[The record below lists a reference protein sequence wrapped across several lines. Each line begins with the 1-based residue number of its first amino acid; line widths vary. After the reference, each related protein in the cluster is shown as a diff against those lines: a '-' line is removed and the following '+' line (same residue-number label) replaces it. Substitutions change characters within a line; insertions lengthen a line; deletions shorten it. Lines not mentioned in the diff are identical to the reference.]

1 MNFKHRTKSSFSKS
15 ASTYNNIA
23 ELQFKIADIL
33 VSMLDKSKCA
43 LRILDVGTGT
53 GYLVDKLQ
61 CAFPN
66 AKIYAAD
73 IAFGMVK
80 ISSAKKRINRTSFV
94 QADAE
99 FLPYKNDMFDIL
111 ISNSVYQW
119 MENYSRGIN
128 ELYRVIKP
136 CGKFLF
142 SMFGGETLCE
152 LASSF
157 IETHN
162 TIGTQPNSHCLDFI
176 DEKKLISLLSKF
188 KGVDVQKIT
197 EKIHYDN
204 VVSLLNYLK
213 SIGSHNHPYSSRNGL
228 GNRRLMNKMKEVYTK
243 KYSGNNK
250 ILATYDILIA
260 QGQKRAGASPAPTMW
275 KSENVGAGLVPAL
288 I

>member
-1 MNFKHRTKSSFSKS
+1 MDFKHRTQSSFSKS

-53 GYLVDKLQ
+53 GYVIDKLQ
-61 CAFPN
+61 CTFPN

-119 MENYSRGIN
+119 MENYSRGIS

-136 CGKFLF
+136 SGRFLF

-152 LASSF
+152 LGSSF
-157 IETHN
+157 IEAHN
-162 TIGTQPNSHCLDFI
+162 IIGTQPSSHCLDFI

-188 KGVDVQKIT
+188 KGVDVRKIT
-197 EKIHYDN
+197 ERIHYGN
-204 VVSLLNYLK
+204 VMNLLTYLK
-213 SIGSHNHPYSSRNGL
+213 FIGSHNHLYSSGDGL
-228 GNRRLMNKMKEVYTK
+228 GNRRLMNKMEEVYIK
-243 KYSGNNK
+243 RYSKNNK
-250 ILATYDILIA
+250 IFATYDILIA
-260 QGQKRAGASPAPTMW
+260 QGQK
-275 KSENVGAGLVPAL
+275 
-288 I
+288 

>member
-1 MNFKHRTKSSFSKS
+1 MNFKDRTKSSFSKS

-33 VSMLDKSKCA
+33 VSTLDKSKCA

-61 CAFPN
+61 CRFPN

-80 ISSAKKRINRTSFV
+80 ISSAKKRINRTGFA

-99 FLPYKNDMFDIL
+99 FLPYKNDTFDIL

-119 MENYSRGIN
+119 MESYSRWIS

-136 CGKFLF
+136 EGKFLF

-152 LASSF
+152 LGSSF
-157 IETHN
+157 IEAHN
-162 TIGTQPNSHCLDFI
+162 TLGTQPNSHCIDFI
-176 DEKKLISLLSKF
+176 GERKLVSLLNKF
-188 KGVDVQKIT
+188 KDVCVQKIT
-197 EKIHYDN
+197 KKVYYKD
-204 VVSLLNYLK
+204 VVSLLTYLR
-213 SIGSHNHPYSSRNGL
+213 SIGSHNHLYSSRDGL
-228 GNRRLMNKMKEVYTK
+228 GNRRLMNKMKEVYTE
-243 KYSGNNK
+243 KYSMDNK
-250 ILATYDILIA
+250 IFATYDILIA
-260 QGQKRAGASPAPTMW
+260 EGQK
-275 KSENVGAGLVPAL
+275 
-288 I
+288 

>member
-15 ASTYNNIA
+15 ALMYDDIA

-33 VSMLDKSKCA
+33 ISMLDKSKCA

-53 GYLVDKLQ
+53 GYLIDKLH

-66 AKIYAAD
+66 AKIYAVD

-80 ISSAKKRINRTSFV
+80 ISSAKKRINGTNFM

-99 FLPYKNDMFDIL
+99 FLPYKNEMFDIL
-111 ISNSVYQW
+111 ISNSAYQW

-136 CGKFLF
+136 EGKFLF

-152 LASSF
+152 LGSSF
-157 IETHN
+157 IEAHN
-162 TIGTQPNSHCLDFI
+162 IIGSQANSHCIDFI

-188 KGVDVQKIT
+188 KEVDVRKIT
-197 EKIHYDN
+197 ERIHYGN
-204 VVSLLNYLK
+204 VVNLLIYLK
-213 SIGSHNHPYSSRNGL
+213 SIGSHNHLYSSRNGL

-243 KYSGNNK
+243 KYSEGNRVF
-250 ILATYDILIA
+250 ATYDILIA
-260 QGQKRAGASPAPTMW
+260 QGQK
-275 KSENVGAGLVPAL
+275 
-288 I
+288 

>member
-1 MNFKHRTKSSFSKS
+1 MNFKDRTKSSFSKS

-53 GYLVDKLQ
+53 GYLIDKLERI
-61 CAFPN
+61 FPN

-80 ISSAKKRINRTSFV
+80 ISSAKKCINRTSFM

-119 MENYSRGIN
+119 MGNYSRGIS

-136 CGKFLF
+136 EGKFLF

-152 LASSF
+152 LGSSF
-157 IETHN
+157 IEAHDTL
-162 TIGTQPNSHCLDFI
+162 GTQPNSHCIDFI
-176 DEKKLISLLSKF
+176 NDKKLANLINKF
-188 KGVDVQKIT
+188 KDVCVQKIT
-197 EKIHYDN
+197 KRVYYSE
-204 VVSLLNYLK
+204 VVSLLTYLK
-213 SIGSHNHPYSSRNGL
+213 SIGSHNHLCSSTNGL
-228 GNRRLMNKMKEVYTK
+228 GNRKLMNKMKEVYTE
-243 KYSGNNK
+243 KYSKNNK
-250 ILATYDILIA
+250 IFATYDILIA
-260 QGQKRAGASPAPTMW
+260 QGQK
-275 KSENVGAGLVPAL
+275 
-288 I
+288 

>member
-1 MNFKHRTKSSFSKS
+1 MNFKYRTKSSFSKS

-33 VSMLDKSKCA
+33 VSMLDKSKCN
-43 LRILDVGTGT
+43 LKILDVGTGT
-53 GYLVDKLQ
+53 GYLIDKLQ
-61 CAFPN
+61 CTFPN

-80 ISSAKKRINRTSFV
+80 ISSAKKRINRASFV

-119 MENYSRGIN
+119 MENYSRGIS

-136 CGKFLF
+136 EGKFLF

-152 LASSF
+152 LGSSF
-157 IETHN
+157 IEAHN
-162 TIGTQPNSHCLDFI
+162 TLGTHPNSHCLSFV
-176 DEKKLISLLSKF
+176 DERKLVNLLNKF
-188 KGVDVQKIT
+188 KDVCVRKIT
-197 EKIHYDN
+197 KRVYYSE
-204 VVSLLNYLK
+204 VVNLLTYLK
-213 SIGSHNHPYSSRNGL
+213 CVGSHNHLYSSRNGL

-243 KYSGNNK
+243 KYSKNNK
-250 ILATYDILIA
+250 IFATYDILIA
-260 QGQKRAGASPAPTMW
+260 QGQK
-275 KSENVGAGLVPAL
+275 
-288 I
+288 

>member
-1 MNFKHRTKSSFSKS
+1 MNFKYRTKSSFSKS

-33 VSMLDKSKCA
+33 VSMLDKSKCN
-43 LRILDVGTGT
+43 LKILDVGTGT
-53 GYLVDKLQ
+53 GYLIDKLQ
-61 CAFPN
+61 CTFPN

-80 ISSAKKRINRTSFV
+80 ISSAKKRINRASFV

-119 MENYSRGIN
+119 MENYSRGIS

-136 CGKFLF
+136 EGKFLF

-152 LASSF
+152 LGSSF
-157 IETHN
+157 IEAHN
-162 TIGTQPNSHCLDFI
+162 TLGTQPNSHCIDFI
-176 DEKKLISLLSKF
+176 DEKKLISLFSKF
-188 KGVDVQKIT
+188 KGIDVRKIT
-197 EKIHYDN
+197 ERIHYGN
-204 VVSLLNYLK
+204 VVNLLTYLK
-213 SIGSHNHPYSSRNGL
+213 SIGSHNHLYNSRNGL

-243 KYSGNNK
+243 KYSEGNR
-250 ILATYDILIA
+250 IFATYDILIA
-260 QGQKRAGASPAPTMW
+260 QGQK
-275 KSENVGAGLVPAL
+275 
-288 I
+288 

>member
-15 ASTYNNIA
+15 ALTYDNIA
-23 ELQFKIADIL
+23 GLQFKIADIL

-43 LRILDVGTGT
+43 LKILDVGTGT
-53 GYLVDKLQ
+53 GYLIDKLERI
-61 CAFPN
+61 FPN

-80 ISSAKKRINRTSFV
+80 ISSAKKCINRTNFI

-111 ISNSVYQW
+111 ISNSAYQW

-136 CGKFLF
+136 EGKFIF

-152 LASSF
+152 LGSSF
-157 IETHN
+157 IEAHN
-162 TIGTQPNSHCLDFI
+162 TLGTQPNSHCIDFI

-188 KGVDVQKIT
+188 KGVDVRKIT
-197 EKIHYDN
+197 ERIYYDN
-204 VVSLLNYLK
+204 VESLLTYLK
-213 SIGSHNHPYSSRNGL
+213 SLGSHNHLYGSGDGL
-228 GNRRLMNKMKEVYTK
+228 GNRRLMNKMKEVYAK
-243 KYSGNNK
+243 KYFENNK
-250 ILATYDILIA
+250 IFATYDILIA
-260 QGQKRAGASPAPTMW
+260 QGQK
-275 KSENVGAGLVPAL
+275 
-288 I
+288 

>member
-1 MNFKHRTKSSFSKS
+1 MNFKYRTKSSFSKS

-33 VSMLDKSKCA
+33 VSMLDKSKCN
-43 LRILDVGTGT
+43 LKILDVGTGT
-53 GYLVDKLQ
+53 GYLIDKLQ
-61 CAFPN
+61 CTFPN

-80 ISSAKKRINRTSFV
+80 ISSAKKRINRASFV

-119 MENYSRGIN
+119 MENYSRGIS

-136 CGKFLF
+136 EGKFLF

-152 LASSF
+152 LGSSF
-157 IETHN
+157 IEAHN
-162 TIGTQPNSHCLDFI
+162 TLGTQPNSHCIDFI
-176 DEKKLISLLSKF
+176 DEKKLISLFSKF
-188 KGVDVQKIT
+188 KGIDVRKIT
-197 EKIHYDN
+197 ERIHYGN
-204 VVSLLNYLK
+204 VVNLLTYLK
-213 SIGSHNHPYSSRNGL
+213 SIGSHNHLYSSRNGL

-243 KYSGNNK
+243 KYSEGNR
-250 ILATYDILIA
+250 IFATYDILIA
-260 QGQKRAGASPAPTMW
+260 QGQK
-275 KSENVGAGLVPAL
+275 
-288 I
+288 

>member
-1 MNFKHRTKSSFSKS
+1 MNFKYRTKFSFSKS

-33 VSMLDKSKCA
+33 VSMLDKSKCN
-43 LRILDVGTGT
+43 LKILDVGTGT
-53 GYLVDKLQ
+53 GYLIDKLQ
-61 CAFPN
+61 CTFPN

-80 ISSAKKRINRTSFV
+80 ISSAKKRINRASFV

-119 MENYSRGIN
+119 MENYSRGIS

-136 CGKFLF
+136 EGKFLF

-152 LASSF
+152 LGSSF
-157 IETHN
+157 IEAHN
-162 TIGTQPNSHCLDFI
+162 TLGTQPNSHCIDFI
-176 DEKKLISLLSKF
+176 DEKKLISLFSKF
-188 KGVDVQKIT
+188 KGIDVRKIT
-197 EKIHYDN
+197 ERIHYGN
-204 VVSLLNYLK
+204 VVNLLTYLK
-213 SIGSHNHPYSSRNGL
+213 SIGSHNHLYSSRNGL

-243 KYSGNNK
+243 KYSEGNRVF
-250 ILATYDILIA
+250 ATYDILIA
-260 QGQKRAGASPAPTMW
+260 QGQK
-275 KSENVGAGLVPAL
+275 
-288 I
+288 